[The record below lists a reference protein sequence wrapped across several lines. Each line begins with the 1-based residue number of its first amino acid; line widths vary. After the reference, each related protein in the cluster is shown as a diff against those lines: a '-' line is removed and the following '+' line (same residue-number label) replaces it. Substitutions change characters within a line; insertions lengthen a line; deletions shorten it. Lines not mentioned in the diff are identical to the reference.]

1 MSSPSASLYT
11 ISKSD
16 FKTASERRLHHA
28 RVPGVRYDIAS
39 RVRYPGYTDVSMQV
53 DLALIKSESGSGST
67 LHAEYCMATSDK
79 YPNPQFHNQA
89 FWKKVASDFRGL
101 VR

>member
-1 MSSPSASLYT
+1 
-11 ISKSD
+11 
-16 FKTASERRLHHA
+16 
-28 RVPGVRYDIAS
+28 
-39 RVRYPGYTDVSMQV
+39 MQV